1 MRQHAVDIGQSVYRP
16 ISAPQLLDELLDV
29 VIAKAN
35 AIADPFEQAF
45 FMMVHLPYLQ
55 PFADINKRTSRL
67 AANAPLFRANLCP
80 LTFVDV
86 PADGYAQ
93 AMLGIYEMG
102 RVELLRDLF
111 IWAYERSTQ
120 EYVAIRQQLA
130 EPDPLRLQHRSLIKD
145 CVRAVVLQP
154 DGDAQTVLDTA
165 LPSDL
170 PEAERQALREL
181 ILDELRRLH
190 EGVLVRYG
198 LRPSQLKA
206 WKAAQGL

>member
-1 MRQHAVDIGQSVYRP
+1 M
-16 ISAPQLLDELLDV
+16 
-29 VIAKAN
+29 
-35 AIADPFEQAF
+35 
-45 FMMVHLPYLQ
+45 
-55 PFADINKRTSRL
+55 

-120 EYVAIRQQLA
+120 EYVAIRQNLA
-130 EPDPLRLQHRSLIKD
+130 EPAPLRLQHRSLIKD

-165 LPSDL
+165 LPADL
-170 PEAERQALREL
+170 PEAERQALRAL

-190 EGVLVRYG
+190 EGVLARYG
-198 LRPSQLKA
+198 QRPSQLTA
-206 WKAAQGL
+206 WQQAQLA